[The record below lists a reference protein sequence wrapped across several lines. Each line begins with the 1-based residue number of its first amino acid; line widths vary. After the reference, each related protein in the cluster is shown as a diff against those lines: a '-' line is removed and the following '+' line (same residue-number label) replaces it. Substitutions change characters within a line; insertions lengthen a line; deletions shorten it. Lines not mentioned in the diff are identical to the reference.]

1 MPTIPQ
7 YNSNVSPDGKPLP
20 TIRYNI
26 TPDMTGE
33 TQAKALAGSAD
44 GLQNIA
50 LAVNQINDLRDKT
63 KVTQFNNDVE
73 KWKQATL
80 LDKENGYYTK
90 LGQDASG
97 KSEMIMKDYDDFVQN
112 WIDTNKVSKKSL
124 NDINSISTSK
134 RTNILKGVTDHD
146 LQQTNKW
153 AVTEGKLGVEN
164 AITSA
169 VSERNNPE
177 NIEKQIANIVQISNW
192 QAGLQKLDEQSRQ
205 DLIKANKS
213 TIYSSVLDA
222 KIQEGDLSAKEF
234 FNQHKDDIDSKYHA
248 KYIGAIKNEEDKY
261 KARDMAKNII
271 ANSKSEQEAITK
283 AEAIKDVNM
292 ADSVLSRVKQHYSQE
307 EHFKNL
313 EQEKALNTFYVK
325 AFNAA
330 QNGTP
335 LSYDD
340 IPDSLDPDVKLSL
353 INYVNSNGQPQ
364 TDDQIWESLYE
375 KQVNDAQGFANED
388 LNKYRGFLSDGEY
401 KQFLKAQENIRKGDY
416 YTKIKDDD
424 QMIKAAL
431 KSMGLDHGNN
441 PLWRDGGN
449 VRETAF
455 NEIKTMTRE
464 LEARKGRKITQ
475 QELQDITNSLGYK
488 GSDGVQLYKRLEQG
502 MNTRVG
508 FTKDVMNDFVYYQKT
523 HNGQM
528 PSNEE
533 KYKIIQNRL
542 NQKVQEKKNQA
553 QKNISN
559 FSYNATTMRNIAYTK
574 AKPHEQK
581 VLTYF
586 ADNQVPTIS
595 KQLGVRLTVTSR
607 YRNQA
612 GSHHAEGRAADVSMS
627 ELSVKNRIR
636 TYEKLLALPN
646 VQAIGTSDPNILSH
660 FAGNRKI
667 VDERKYDRQHG
678 TNHINHAHVT
688 LINANPATPQ
698 KIANKNGY
706 NF

>member
-7 YNSNVSPDGKPLP
+7 YNSNVSPDGKALP
-20 TIRYNI
+20 TVHYNI

-33 TQAKALAGSAD
+33 AQAKALGNSAD

-50 LAVNQINDLRDKT
+50 VALNQINDLRDKT
-63 KVTQFNNDVE
+63 KVAQFNNDVE
-73 KWKQATL
+73 KWKQSTL

-97 KSEMIMKDYDDFVQN
+97 KSEDIMKGYDDFVQN
-112 WIDTNKVSKKSL
+112 WIDTNRVSKKSL

-134 RTNILKGVTDHD
+134 RTNILSGVTSHD
-146 LQQTNKW
+146 LEQTNKW
-153 AVTEGKLGVEN
+153 AETEGKLGVEN

-177 NIEKQIANIVQISNW
+177 NIKKQVANVVQISLN
-192 QAGLQKLDEQSRQ
+192 QAGLQKLDTQSTQ

-213 TIYSSVLDA
+213 TLYASVLDA

-234 FNQHKDDIDSKYHA
+234 FNKYKDDIDPKYHSR
-248 KYIGAIKNEEDKY
+248 YIGAIKNEEDKY
-261 KARDMAKNII
+261 MARDMAKNII
-271 ANSKSEQEAITK
+271 ATSKSEQEAITR
-283 AEAIKDVNM
+283 AEAIKDVNIS
-292 ADSVLSRVKQHYSQE
+292 DSVLSRVKQHYSQE
-307 EHFKNL
+307 EHFKNQAQ
-313 EQEKALNTFYVK
+313 EQALNSFYAK
-325 AFNAA
+325 AVEAA
-330 QNGTP
+330 KNGTA

-353 INYVNSNGQPQ
+353 MNYVNTKGQPE
-364 TDDQIWESLYE
+364 TDNQIWESLYNLS
-375 KQVNDAQGFANED
+375 VNNAQQFAKED

-401 KQFLKAQENIRKGDY
+401 KQFLKAQENIRKGAY

-488 GSDGVQLYKRLEQG
+488 GSDGVQLYRRLEQG

-508 FTKDVMNDFVYYQKT
+508 FTKDVMNDFVYYQSK
-523 HNGQM
+523 HNGEM
-528 PSNEE
+528 PSDAE

-542 NQKVQEKKNQA
+542 QQKVQEKKTQA
-553 QKNISN
+553 QQTVSN
-559 FSYNATTMRNIAYTK
+559 YSYNATTMRNIAYTK

-586 ADNQVPTIS
+586 ADTQIPTIS

-612 GSHHAEGRAADVSMS
+612 GSYHADGRAADVSMS
-627 ELSVKNRIR
+627 EHSVPNRIR
-636 TYEKLLALPN
+636 IYQKLLALPN

-678 TNHINHAHVT
+678 TNHINHAHIT

-698 KIANKNGY
+698 IISSKNGY